1 MARHRGS
8 AAQRRGWTTAY
19 VVAALLGLTGPAAA
33 QSTDPGSSGTTG
45 SSRATNPSGG
55 TTDSSGGTSPATAH
69 APRLGP
75 PPPGV
80 VVRPA
85 PAVRSW
91 SCLRDCASATVAR
104 PGSVVRLRGRGL
116 RPAAEVV
123 FEGAP
128 GEADDVAAAPYRRR
142 RHRLD
147 VRVPLGAAPGPVA
160 VAVRD
165 GRRSAP
171 AGAVSIEPAAAAAGA
186 RPAVEVQA
194 QAPRAFYDAARPVAA
209 TYVVHGEPAAHVV
222 VELVR
227 QRDGAIVSRWEA
239 FGVPA
244 DVPQTLT
251 WDGTAGGRVQPQGR
265 YAFRAWAQSAGGV
278 QAVSAQA
285 PPDDPAPDP
294 AEFVFLRH
302 VFPVR
307 GPHGYGEFAASF
319 GGGRGHQGHDV
330 FAACGTPLV
339 AARGGTVKVR
349 QYHGR
354 AGHYVV
360 IDGERTGIDYAYMHL
375 REPALVRVGDRVR
388 TGQPLGYVGDSGS
401 ASGCHLHLELWSAPG
416 WYSGGRPFDPLP
428 SLQAWDKRS

>member
-1 MARHRGS
+1 
-8 AAQRRGWTTAY
+8 
-19 VVAALLGLTGPAAA
+19 
-33 QSTDPGSSGTTG
+33 
-45 SSRATNPSGG
+45 
-55 TTDSSGGTSPATAH
+55 
-69 APRLGP
+69 
-75 PPPGV
+75 V

-85 PAVRSW
+85 PTVRSW
-91 SCLRDCASATVAR
+91 ACLRDCAAAAAR
-104 PGSVVRLRGRGL
+104 PGSVLRLRGRGL
-116 RPAAEVV
+116 RGAAEVV
-123 FEGAP
+123 FQGAP
-128 GEADDVAAAPYRRR
+128 GEVDDVAAAPYRRR

-147 VRVPLGAAPGPVA
+147 VRVPLGAAAGPVV

-171 AGAVSIEPAAAAAGA
+171 AEPVAIEPAAAAAGTP
-186 RPAVEVQA
+186 PAVEVQA
-194 QAPRAFYDAARPVAA
+194 HAPRAFYDAAKPVAGM
-209 TYVVHGEPAAHVV
+209 YVVRGEPAAHVV

-227 QRDGAIVSRWEA
+227 SKDGAIVSRWEA
-239 FGVPA
+239 AGVPA

-265 YAFRAWAQSAGGV
+265 YAFRAWVQSAGGV

-285 PPDDPAPDP
+285 PPGDPAPDP
-294 AEFVFLRH
+294 AEFVFLKH

-339 AARGGTVKVR
+339 AARGGIVKVK

-360 IDGERTGIDYAYMHL
+360 IDGEQTGIDYAYMHL
-375 REPALVRVGDRVR
+375 REAALVRVGDRVR
-388 TGQPLGYVGDSGS
+388 TGQLLGYVGDSGS

-416 WYSGGRPFDPLP
+416 WYSGGQPFDPLP